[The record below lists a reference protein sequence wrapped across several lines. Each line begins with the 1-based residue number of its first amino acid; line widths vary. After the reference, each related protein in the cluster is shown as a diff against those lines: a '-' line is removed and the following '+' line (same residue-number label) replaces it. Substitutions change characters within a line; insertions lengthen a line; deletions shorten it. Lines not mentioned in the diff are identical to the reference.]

1 MLVAT
6 LAMTDDTILP
16 FSFPAVSR
24 KKITAAFDGGRLTSN
39 GGVMLLAMADR
50 RIGVAE
56 KLSLVF
62 PERRDATRIVHSL
75 ADRGDARISEEDL
88 TRRLSRPAADGRS
101 IINCCCLGT
110 AYSRRPSTRSQ
121 TASRK
126 WRTSQEGR
134 QFARYRG

>member
-24 KKITAAFDGGRLTSN
+24 KKITAASDGGRLTSN

-50 RIGVAE
+50 RVGVAE

-62 PERRDATRIVHSL
+62 PERRDATRSEAV
-75 ADRGDARISEEDL
+75 ARASPTAENV
-88 TRRLSRPAADGRS
+88 PAVTPGRH
-101 IINCCCLGT
+101 
-110 AYSRRPSTRSQ
+110 
-121 TASRK
+121 
-126 WRTSQEGR
+126 E
-134 QFARYRG
+134 

>member
-24 KKITAAFDGGRLTSN
+24 KKITAGFDGGRLTSN

-56 KLSLVF
+56 KLCFVF
-62 PERRDATRIVHSL
+62 PERRDATRIVHRL
-75 ADRGDARISEEDL
+75 ADMIRARMFAIACGYEDSNDL
-88 TRRLSRPAADGRS
+88 DHLRADPAFKLACVGICVR
-101 IINCCCLGT
+101 
-110 AYSRRPSTRSQ
+110 SRRCL
-121 TASRK
+121 A
-126 WRTSQEGR
+126 WRTLR
-134 QFARYRG
+134 ACARSSG